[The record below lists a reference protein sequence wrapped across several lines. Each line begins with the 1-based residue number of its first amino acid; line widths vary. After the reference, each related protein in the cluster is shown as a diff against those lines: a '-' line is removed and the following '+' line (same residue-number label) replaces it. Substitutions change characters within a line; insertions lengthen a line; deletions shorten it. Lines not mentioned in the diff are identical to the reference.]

1 MSSIRT
7 ILAYG
12 FPVEPIN
19 ALQVA
24 TMEVMEWPTSRTA
37 FHQLQA
43 RHPLLIRASDPPV
56 RPSRFEESLQ
66 TPGGTTQRDLD
77 LAAHWDS
84 GRKISLSGLEIGLVR
99 ARASAGRRFKK
110 SASFKPALPT

>member
-1 MSSIRT
+1 MR
-7 ILAYG
+7 L
-12 FPVEPIN
+12 N

-43 RHPLLIRASDPPV
+43 RHPLMRRAAIDPV

-66 TPGGTTQRDLD
+66 TPEGPYSAISTWPLIG
-77 LAAHWDS
+77 DS
-84 GRKISLSGLEIGLVR
+84 GRQIALSGLEIGLVPVGAAAC
-99 ARASAGRRFKK
+99 ARA
-110 SASFKPALPT
+110 